1 MALLGAAWIPM
12 WFFLNLYLQQILD
25 YGPFESGLALLP
37 MTVMIMLLMV
47 SITPRLVSR
56 FGIKRNL
63 VMGLSLMAAGILMFS
78 LTPSSSNTTL
88 YTFILSVLPGSLV
101 AALGMS
107 MAYIPVLTAT
117 ISNTSREQTGL
128 ASGLVNT
135 SYQIGSALGLA
146 IIVALA
152 SSQTETLKNIG
163 LPSIEALND
172 GFHLAFV
179 VGDIISTIAAI
190 ITMTGL
196 NIKSKSRKKVLSTS

>member
-1 MALLGAAWIPM
+1 
-12 WFFLNLYLQQILD
+12 
-25 YGPFESGLALLP
+25 
-37 MTVMIMLLMV
+37 
-47 SITPRLVSR
+47 
-56 FGIKRNL
+56 
-63 VMGLSLMAAGILMFS
+63 
-78 LTPSSSNTTL
+78 
-88 YTFILSVLPGSLV
+88 
-101 AALGMS
+101 